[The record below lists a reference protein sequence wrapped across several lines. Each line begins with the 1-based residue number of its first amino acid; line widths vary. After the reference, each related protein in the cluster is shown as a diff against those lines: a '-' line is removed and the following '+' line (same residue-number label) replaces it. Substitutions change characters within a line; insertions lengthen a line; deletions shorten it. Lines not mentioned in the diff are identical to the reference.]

1 MRRLLRLPSLHS
13 RAAFSSSVEAPASSV
28 RHEISE
34 ENLRVHLEKH
44 GILDANQ
51 TFTTTQFT
59 HGQSNPTY
67 SLYVD
72 GEPRFVVRRQP
83 PGELLPGAHRVDREF
98 RVMSALGGPGST
110 APVPRTRIY
119 SEDASLVGTPFFVY
133 DFVEGWFHPNPALP
147 NATSPE
153 ERRALYNGMA
163 DAIAR
168 VHAADV
174 GVMGLEDFGKHEGYV
189 GRQIKT
195 WSRAYAASATQ
206 QMSAMDTLREK
217 LPSLDPTQNRAGG
230 KVFVAHGDL
239 RLDNMIFLDG
249 PATPSP
255 SPSSSPFAS
264 SIMQPVAA
272 VLDWELSTLAD
283 TPQLDLAYACMAFHL
298 PPFEGCSYTGL
309 KGLEGT
315 PATEGLPT
323 EQEFIDSYVS
333 SFDSH
338 YQAAAGN
345 GQIKH
350 FDMSHHKYFLALAFF
365 KAAAIGQ
372 GVYQRGIAGNASSP
386 QAKIYGDSAKMCA
399 EMGLGFLRDFEDEA
413 GIAA

>member
-230 KVFVAHGDL
+230 KVFVAPRRRFLSVLIRCGSLASLWGAGSPPPALPGGFGGVGAPPADPLVALRVEGVVLGDL
-239 RLDNMIFLDG
+239 QVEARQVPQRLLRR
-249 PATPSP
+249 
-255 SPSSSPFAS
+255 
-264 SIMQPVAA
+264 QPPQRLHA
-272 VLDWELSTLAD
+272 LPGLGGAD
-283 TPQLDLAYACMAFHL
+283 VCGGA
-298 PPFEGCSYTGL
+298 GL
-309 KGLEGT
+309 GRR
-315 PATEGLPT
+315 
-323 EQEFIDSYVS
+323 QCNRR
-333 SFDSH
+333 
-338 YQAAAGN
+338 Q
-345 GQIKH
+345 
-350 FDMSHHKYFLALAFF
+350 
-365 KAAAIGQ
+365 
-372 GVYQRGIAGNASSP
+372 GIAECG
-386 QAKIYGDSAKMCA
+386 QLGGDGKRR
-399 EMGLGFLRDFEDEA
+399 LGRP
-413 GIAA
+413 